1 MNEFLVSVIVPVYN
15 AEKWLKKCISSIMKQ
30 SYKNIEIILIDD
42 GSKDRSL
49 KICQQYE
56 KIDSRI
62 TVMSKDNGGVSS
74 ARNIGLDYANGSF
87 VTFVDSDDFL
97 PLNSLQKM
105 YSKMVESNADFCMGR
120 IMYISALKNCPNN
133 LVRDRQCRR
142 KDTVLFSDFINGM
155 DTGPC
160 GKMYK
165 LSTIKQNKISFDET
179 VQQGEDT
186 LFLYEYLRNC
196 DIVSSVEDT
205 VYYING
211 LMEVSLSRTSYHEN
225 LANNLL
231 RCMDEFCAIFEDI
244 HDIYTKKSIDYSI
257 IRFFKISCGHYI
269 SCLSNQPD
277 LCLSKLQETRNLFSV
292 YLDSILIQNVDDSDK
307 LWIDRICSINHAEE
321 LNEFVD
327 EKKFRTIKKIVIKSL
342 SNIKLIMLFGLNA
355 VC

>member
-30 SYKNIEIILIDD
+30 SYKNIEIILVDD

-49 KICQQYE
+49 KICQKYAR
-56 KIDSRI
+56 IDSRI
-62 TVMSKDNGGVSS
+62 TVISKENCGVSS
-74 ARNIGLDYANGSF
+74 ARNIGLDYANGSY

-105 YSKMVESNADFCMGR
+105 YSKIVESNADFCMGR

-133 LVRDRQCRR
+133 LVCDRECNR

-211 LMEVSLSRTSYHEN
+211 LMEVSLSRSTYHEN

-231 RCMDEFCAIFEDI
+231 RCMDKFCAIFKDMY
-244 HDIYTKKSIDYSI
+244 DIYTKKAIDCSVV
-257 IRFFKISCGHYI
+257 RFFKIACGHYI

-292 YLDSILIQNVDDSDK
+292 YLESILIQNVDDSDK

-327 EKKFRTIKKIVIKSL
+327 EKKFRTIKKMIIKSL
-342 SNIKLIMLFGLNA
+342 SYFKIIVLFGFHA
-355 VC
+355 IC